1 MRATAAGWATL
12 EWNPAFYTLRPFVI
26 HKKAIM
32 ERLVGGFKLP
42 DSMTRQ
48 SFDKYWSIS
57 WQIK

>member
-1 MRATAAGWATL
+1 MMGETARI
-12 EWNPAFYTLRPFVI
+12 YTLRPFVI

-32 ERLVGGFKLP
+32 ERRVGGFELP

-57 WQIK
+57 WQTK